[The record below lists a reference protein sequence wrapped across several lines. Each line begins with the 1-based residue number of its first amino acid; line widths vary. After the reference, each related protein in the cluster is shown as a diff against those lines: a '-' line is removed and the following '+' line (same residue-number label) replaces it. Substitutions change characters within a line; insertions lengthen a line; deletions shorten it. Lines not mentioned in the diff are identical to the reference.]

1 MPFVTKRAYDAP
13 KASDGFRVLVD
24 RLWPRGISK
33 QSLKLD
39 AWMKDLAPSTELR
52 KWVHDDMTQ
61 WEGFKK
67 RYFQE
72 LKAHA
77 DLVDQL
83 RGKSK
88 AGTVTLIYAKRDE
101 THNNAAA
108 LKEYL
113 ERT

>member
-24 RLWPRGISK
+24 RLWPRGLSK
-33 QSLKLD
+33 PSLKLD
-39 AWMKDLAPSTELR
+39 AWMRDLAPSTELR
-52 KWVHDDMTQ
+52 RWFHDDMTQ
-61 WEGFKK
+61 WPEFRK

-77 DLVDQL
+77 DLVEEL
-83 RGKSK
+83 RAKSR
-88 AGTVTLIYAKRDE
+88 ARTVTLIYAKRDE
-101 THNNAAA
+101 LHNNAAA

-113 ERT
+113 ERS

>member
-1 MPFVTKRAYDAP
+1 MSIAIKRAYDAP

-24 RLWPRGISK
+24 RLWPRGLSK
-33 QSLKLD
+33 QTLKLD
-39 AWMKDLAPSTELR
+39 AWMRDLAPSTELR
-52 KWVHDDMTQ
+52 RWVHDDMSQ
-61 WEGFKK
+61 WMEFKK

-77 DLVDQL
+77 DLVEEL
-83 RGKSK
+83 RLKAT

-101 THNNAAA
+101 VRNNAAA

-113 ERT
+113 ERK

>member
-1 MPFVTKRAYDAP
+1 MSIAIKRAYDAP

-24 RLWPRGISK
+24 RLWPRGLSK
-33 QSLKLD
+33 QTLKLD
-39 AWMKDLAPSTELR
+39 AWMRDLAPSTELR
-52 KWVHDDMTQ
+52 RWVHDDMSQ
-61 WEGFKK
+61 WTEFKK

-77 DLVDQL
+77 DLVEEL
-83 RGKSK
+83 RRKAK
-88 AGTVTLIYAKRDE
+88 AGAVTLIYAKRDE
-101 THNNAAA
+101 VRNNAAA